1 MFSPLLNLGESVVGS
16 SLSVSKFML
25 LFRTPKLASFAK
37 IRTQILSRWLTRNG
51 PGCVVIAFTSR
62 LPGDG
67 VSTVTTGIARSFHTT
82 DSGRVLLL
90 NAGRKH
96 PSKYR
101 SLDLS
106 SAEDISQ
113 FSDFVLR
120 DPKYGFDIIRL
131 SNSHKNIPVIERESA
146 DKKPADD
153 ESLDVET
160 SESDTLGD
168 DSILPESVTDSYGR
182 NLDARNLLQELKQ
195 NYDVILV
202 DAGSLANANGVF
214 WLLNSDANIL
224 VIDCTRTTRQSLEHL
239 RREFENT
246 ELSID
251 GCILN
256 KRKFPIPRSL
266 YWLTR

>member
-1 MFSPLLNLGESVVGS
+1 
-16 SLSVSKFML
+16 ML

-37 IRTQILSRWLTRNG
+37 IRTQILSRWLTRKG

-67 VSTVTTGIARSFHTT
+67 VSTVTTGLARSFHNT

-96 PSKYR
+96 RRKYR

-106 SAEDISQ
+106 SAEDISRH
-113 FSDFVLR
+113 SEFVLR
-120 DPKYGFDIIRL
+120 DPKYEYDIIRL
-131 SNSHKNIPVIERESA
+131 TYSHKNSPVIERESA
-146 DKKPADD
+146 SQKPADD

-160 SESDTLGD
+160 SESDTLDD
-168 DSILPESVTDSYGR
+168 DSILPEGVSDSYGR
-182 NLDARNLLQELKQ
+182 NLDAHNLLRELKQ

-202 DAGSLANANGVF
+202 DAGSLANTNGTF

-239 RREFENT
+239 RREFENS

-266 YWLTR
+266 YWLAR